1 MKTGRDPRIREW
13 IRRALVCSCFAGF
26 LIHSSVFAAEQVQ
39 IGSKKFTESYVL
51 GEIVKR
57 QLNDAGISAEHRQG
71 MGGTIILWQALRGGQ
86 IDAYPEYTGTIVQ
99 EILRDIDSAH
109 LDLVAAELGKAG
121 IGMSKPLGF
130 NNTYALV
137 MRRKRAADLG
147 IHAISDLQNHPELKF
162 GLTHEF
168 LDRQDGWQPLAVAY
182 RLSPQYVAGIDHALG
197 YDALKTGQI
206 DVKDAYSTDAKIAQ
220 YDLTVLEDDRKFFPR
235 YDAVLL
241 YRLSLDGKAV
251 VALRELEGE
260 INETT
265 MTRLNAEAE
274 RTKDYGEAAS
284 LFFGSTSGATPKVF
298 GEGFWR
304 KLSRWTTRHLE
315 LAGLSLLLSIVV
327 GIPLGIWASRG
338 GVLGHVILGG
348 AGVVQTI
355 PSLALLALLVP
366 LPFFGISVRTA
377 ITALF
382 LYGLL
387 PIVRNTAAG
396 LQDVPKPLRDSAVAL
411 GLSSRARLWQIYL
424 PMASRPILAGI
435 KTSAVINIGTAT
447 LAALIGAG
455 GLGEPIL
462 SGLNLNDHGT
472 ILQGAIPAAIL
483 ALLVQW
489 FFDLLDRVLIP
500 KGLRL

>member
-1 MKTGRDPRIREW
+1 MLPRGRRGRGYEMKPLVELSRVSKTFGDAAAVHEVSLSIERGKTTVLIGPSGCGKSTLLRLIVGLLQADQGEINFDGVPLGPENVDNVRRRVGYVIQEGGLFPHLTARENILLMARHLGRVENTMFSRLSELATLTRFPEALLERYPVELSGGQHQRAKNAGSNMKTSRDPRIREW

-298 GEGFWR
+298 GEGF
-304 KLSRWTTRHLE
+304 
-315 LAGLSLLLSIVV
+315 
-327 GIPLGIWASRG
+327 
-338 GVLGHVILGG
+338 
-348 AGVVQTI
+348 
-355 PSLALLALLVP
+355 
-366 LPFFGISVRTA
+366 
-377 ITALF
+377 
-382 LYGLL
+382 
-387 PIVRNTAAG
+387 
-396 LQDVPKPLRDSAVAL
+396 
-411 GLSSRARLWQIYL
+411 
-424 PMASRPILAGI
+424 
-435 KTSAVINIGTAT
+435 
-447 LAALIGAG
+447 
-455 GLGEPIL
+455 
-462 SGLNLNDHGT
+462 
-472 ILQGAIPAAIL
+472 
-483 ALLVQW
+483 
-489 FFDLLDRVLIP
+489 
-500 KGLRL
+500 